1 VCSSDLLER
10 RQRRALPVDLGP
22 ASDAQNDPGP
32 PLTESAWIE
41 PFPDAAVD
49 AEQREGIELAFT
61 AALQHLPPRQRAVLV
76 LRDVLG
82 FSAREAADVLETSAA
97 AVDSALQRAHATVDN
112 RLPER
117 SQQATLR
124 SLGDRALREVVER
137 FVTAWE
143 RNDVPGLV
151 ALLAADARFTMPPIA
166 TWFSGSDMVGAFL
179 ARLPLDG
186 TRRWRLTPTTA
197 NGQPCL
203 ACYLWEDAKGVFTLH
218 SLNVLTF
225 EGAKISEITV
235 FLDPATF
242 EPFDL
247 PAVTG
252 L

>member
-1 VCSSDLLER
+1 
-10 RQRRALPVDLGP
+10 VD
-22 ASDAQNDPGP
+22 
-32 PLTESAWIE
+32 
-41 PFPDAAVD
+41 
-49 AEQREGIELAFT
+49 
-61 AALQHLPPRQRAVLV
+61 
-76 LRDVLG
+76 
-82 FSAREAADVLETSAA
+82 
-97 AVDSALQRAHATVDN
+97 
-112 RLPER
+112 
-117 SQQATLR
+117 
-124 SLGDRALREVVER
+124 R
-137 FVTAWE
+137 FVAAWE

-166 TWFSGSDMVGAFL
+166 TWFSGRDTVSAFL

-203 ACYLWEDAKGVFTLH
+203 ACYLWEDAKGAFTLH

-225 EGAKISEITV
+225 ERAKISEITV